1 MIFGLSDLSG
11 AVWLYLDVS
20 VPARGVLLVTSLA
33 GVMFSYTVLQFSVG
47 VESCRTMP

>member
-1 MIFGLSDLSG
+1 MIIGLSDLSG
-11 AVWLYLDVS
+11 AVWHYLDVS
-20 VPARGVLLVTSLA
+20 VPARGVLTLLA

>member
-11 AVWLYLDVS
+11 AVWHYLDVS

-33 GVMFSYTVLQFSVG
+33 GVMFSYTVLCRRG
-47 VESCRTMP
+47 VLQDNAIV